1 MSFYI
6 GRLASLRCATIEL
19 AFGLQPIIKL
29 IAWKAA
35 AFEIDFIARSLISSQ
50 LDG

>member
-6 GRLASLRCATIEL
+6 GRLATLRCATIDL
-19 AFGLQPIIKL
+19 AFGLQPIIKF

-35 AFEIDFIARSLISSQ
+35 AFEIDFICA
-50 LDG
+50 